1 LANQQLIEKYQPYL
15 YNLALR
21 LVYNPQDAQDLT
33 QDVWIKILTSIDK
46 FENNS
51 DFKTW
56 SYKIMINH
64 FLNQKRKYTEL
75 TFDNFEKTMNDISDE
90 KLSNEYDEQM
100 QQLLINEAKIGCMM
114 GMLLCLNVEQ
124 RAILIIGDIFE
135 IQSNIANEIFNI
147 SKENFRKKLS
157 RARSDLYSFM
167 NNHCSLINK
176 NNSCKCEQK
185 TKALIEI
192 GYVNPK
198 NLLFSD
204 RTEKNLKQKLQIKSE
219 NLDNTME
226 NLYKDLYQKHPFS
239 NANEKEFAKNIL
251 KNKEI
256 KEIFNL

>member
-1 LANQQLIEKYQPYL
+1 MTTQDLVEKYQPFL

-21 LVYNPQDAQDLT
+21 LVYYPNEAKDLT
-33 QDVWIKILTSIDK
+33 QDVWVKILTSIDK

-75 TFDNFEKTMNDISDE
+75 TFDDFENTMNGMANNQ
-90 KLSNEYDEQM
+90 LTNEYDEPEKK
-100 QQLLINEAKIGCMM
+100 LLINEAKIGCMM
-114 GMLLCLNVEQ
+114 GMLLCLNPEE
-124 RAILIIGDIFE
+124 RAILVLGDIFE
-135 IQSNIANEIFNI
+135 IQSTLASDIFNI

-157 RARSDLYSFM
+157 RARLDLYNFM
-167 NNHCSLINK
+167 NHHCSLVNK
-176 NNSCKCEQK
+176 KNSCKCEQK

-198 NLLFSD
+198 NLLFSKNK
-204 RTEKNLKQKLQIKSE
+204 ENNLKEQLQIKSN
-219 NLDNTME
+219 NLDITME
-226 NLYKDLYQKHPFS
+226 KLYKSLYHEHPFCK
-239 NANEKEFAKNIL
+239 ADEKEFAQNIL

-256 KEIFNL
+256 KEIFDL